1 MAVDYEAA
9 ERIINNYVSDV
20 KEVLPIKKVYLYGSY
35 ANGTAKWDSDVD
47 LCFFSDDFAPEEIMK
62 IIGRLFELKRK
73 YNKYLCLEPN
83 AFPASELQNDNPF
96 VKEILRT
103 GREIAIPA

>member
-9 ERIINNYVSDV
+9 KRIINQYISDV
-20 KEVLPIKKVYLYGSY
+20 KAVLPIDKVYLYGSY

-47 LCFFSDDFAPEEIMK
+47 LCFFSDNFMVEDLV
-62 IIGRLFELKRK
+62 IITEKLYELKRK

-83 AFPASELQNDNPF
+83 AFPLAELDNDNPF
-96 VKEILRT
+96 IKEIMRT
-103 GREIAIPA
+103 GIEVVIN